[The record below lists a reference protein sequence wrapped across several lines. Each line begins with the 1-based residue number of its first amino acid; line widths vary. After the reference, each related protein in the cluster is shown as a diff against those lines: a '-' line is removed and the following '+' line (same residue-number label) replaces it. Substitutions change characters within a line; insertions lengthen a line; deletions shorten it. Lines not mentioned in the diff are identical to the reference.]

1 MAGNRTAYKIC
12 HHRATNRAYI
22 WTGAGSRRRIYLGDW
37 DGLPSRP
44 SKEVRE
50 KFDAVVAKIAL
61 GEFDE
66 NPKLQISLT
75 VADLVDR
82 FLSWA
87 EGRYS
92 LPRQAKNLGLH
103 LRELL
108 QLFGNQDASSFGP
121 RRLKEVREAMA
132 ANGRTRQGI
141 NNACATIRQCFRWGV
156 EEEFVKAD
164 QLQAIEA
171 VSPLRKGATK
181 APESAPKADVPLD
194 VVKATIPYLSPTV
207 SAMVKIQLLTGMRSG
222 EVCAISMDQIDTSDH
237 ECWVYRPRHHKTA
250 SIGRI
255 REVPFIPEAIAIL
268 MGFLREDDK
277 PLFNPGREIERWQ
290 IETRKRKSIAMINV
304 RDMYGANS
312 YRQAI
317 VRGCARVRAKQ
328 EGEGL
333 EPSHPDW
340 SPRQLRKAAA
350 QEALDLLGD
359 NSARAL
365 LGHRSSSIT
374 MRHYARRDLIQARAA
389 ALAIA
394 PKIMA

>member
-1 MAGNRTAYKIC
+1 
-12 HHRATNRAYI
+12 
-22 WTGAGSRRRIYLGDW
+22 
-37 DGLPSRP
+37 
-44 SKEVRE
+44 
-50 KFDAVVAKIAL
+50 
-61 GEFDE
+61 
-66 NPKLQISLT
+66 
-75 VADLVDR
+75 
-82 FLSWA
+82 
-87 EGRYS
+87 
-92 LPRQAKNLGLH
+92 
-103 LRELL
+103 
-108 QLFGNQDASSFGP
+108 
-121 RRLKEVREAMA
+121 
-132 ANGRTRQGI
+132 
-141 NNACATIRQCFRWGV
+141 
-156 EEEFVKAD
+156 
-164 QLQAIEA
+164 
-171 VSPLRKGATK
+171 
-181 APESAPKADVPLD
+181 
-194 VVKATIPYLSPTV
+194 
-207 SAMVKIQLLTGMRSG
+207 MVKIQLLTGMRSG